1 MIKTLALPTIRALQA
16 NALAIFRRLRSPQIA
31 QKFGEVA
38 EWLKAHA
45 WKVCLG
51 LNLTR
56 VRIPLSPPNKKAPFL
71 CQERGFFVFVILCFV
86 NTIELKI
93 QSFKHK
99 SFSYLGFK
107 VFSVTERTTL

>member
-1 MIKTLALPTIRALQA
+1 
-16 NALAIFRRLRSPQIA
+16 
-31 QKFGEVA
+31 
-38 EWLKAHA
+38 
-45 WKVCLG
+45 
-51 LNLTR
+51 
-56 VRIPLSPPNKKAPFL
+56 
-71 CQERGFFVFVILCFV
+71 VFVILCFV